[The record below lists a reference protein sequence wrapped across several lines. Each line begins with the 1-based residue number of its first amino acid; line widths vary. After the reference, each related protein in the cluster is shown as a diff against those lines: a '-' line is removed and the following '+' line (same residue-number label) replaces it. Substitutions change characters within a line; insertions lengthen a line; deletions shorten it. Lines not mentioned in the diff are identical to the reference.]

1 MAKKTSISI
10 TFEAH
15 NFTPYYF
22 FNMCYLINYELVK

>member
-15 NFTPYYF
+15 NFTPYY
-22 FNMCYLINYELVK
+22 MCYLINYELVK